1 MTHFRKEL
9 QVFIAA
15 CETIIAL
22 HARKELTE
30 EERALLEYY
39 LKELPA
45 LFDLADKSEQAA
57 R

>member
-30 EERALLEYY
+30 EERALLQYY

-45 LFDLADKSEQAA
+45 LFDL